1 MGKKLLLAVIAA
13 MSIVSSAAV
22 AGHDDSNVEPPKSQ
36 FSNGEVVFDSI
47 LISKDM
53 IRVNIGFHNS
63 TSQPVYL
70 WSSNYADKCVTASLI
85 DNQGNEFKCVGES
98 LFTLTPYSRA
108 DDGFTV
114 APDTT
119 VKLQYQFQRSEAAPG
134 ETFNFAA
141 APLLYAKR
149 ATPEPNRGLRD
160 TDFWN
165 ESLGINFA
173 DLPVKVRPGPAK

>member
-1 MGKKLLLAVIAA
+1 MVHKKWCLAVAVLAISSSTRANED
-13 MSIVSSAAV
+13 SVSA
-22 AGHDDSNVEPPKSQ
+22 ELTKSQ
-36 FSNGEVVFDSI
+36 FRNGEMTFDSI

-70 WSSNYADKCVTASLI
+70 WSSNYADKCATASLI
-85 DNQGNEFKCVGES
+85 DDQGNEFKCVGES

-108 DDGFTV
+108 DDGVTV
-114 APDTT
+114 APDTI
-119 VKLQYQFQRSEAAPG
+119 VKLQYQFQRSDATPG

-149 ATPEPNRGLRD
+149 ATPEPYRGLRD

-165 ESLGINFA
+165 ETLGINFS
-173 DLPVKVRPGPAK
+173 DLPVKVRPAAIK